1 MKYIDDAIVIGLVI
15 GLTQMM
21 KGYISDKYTPLISL
35 FFGIVGGITISGLS
49 VEGAVKGVV
58 FGLTASG
65 LYDHSKIVKKTK

>member
-1 MKYIDDAIVIGLVI
+1 MQYIDDVVAIGLVV

-21 KGYISDKYTPLISL
+21 KGYVSDKYAPLISL

-49 VEGAVKGVV
+49 VEGAVKGVI

-65 LYDHSKIVKKTK
+65 LYDHSKIVRK

>member
-1 MKYIDDAIVIGLVI
+1 MQYIDDAVAIGLVI

-21 KGYISDKYTPLISL
+21 KGYISDKYAPLISL

-49 VEGAVKGVV
+49 VEGAVRGVI

-65 LYDHSKIVKKTK
+65 FYDNTKIIRK

>member
-1 MKYIDDAIVIGLVI
+1 MQYIDDVVAIGLVV

-21 KGYISDKYTPLISL
+21 KGYVSDKYTPLISL

-49 VEGAVKGVV
+49 VEGAVKGVI

-65 LYDHSKIVKKTK
+65 FYDNTKIVRK